1 MMYFKDSL
9 EILNIKTKAEQI
21 SQYSLLLFSESGE
34 QLIQKITGESH

>member
-9 EILNIKTKAEQI
+9 DILNIKTKAEQI
-21 SQYSLLLFSESGE
+21 SQYSLLFSESGE